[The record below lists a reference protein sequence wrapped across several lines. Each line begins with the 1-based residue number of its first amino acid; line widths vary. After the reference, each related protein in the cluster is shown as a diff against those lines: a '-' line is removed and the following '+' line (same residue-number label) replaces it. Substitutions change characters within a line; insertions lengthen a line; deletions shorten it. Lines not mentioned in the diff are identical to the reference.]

1 MGNRNAVMAALG
13 VAVAVALASAPA
25 QAQRQSAQE
34 QRQQQMAQIP
44 VCDKPLGTIAVIEP
58 EDAVNWWTGQ
68 QLPAPSRLIKAF
80 VAKSRCFTLVDRG
93 AGMAAA
99 MAERGLS
106 ADGELRGG
114 SNLGKG
120 QVKAAD
126 YVMVPDLIAQN
137 SNAGG
142 NAIGGLLG
150 GLVGGNAG
158 AVLGGLNFKK
168 KTADVVLTVTD
179 VRSSEQVAIAEGSAK
194 KTDIGFGA
202 SGGLFSGSGFGAAG
216 VGGYAN
222 TEIGQVITM
231 AYLQAYTDIIAQ
243 LGGLP
248 DNASQASVTQA
259 LRVTK
264 MARMLG
270 NAKGTG
276 AAVRELEPGML
287 LYPTGAKEGLMWE
300 VDDELGNRGWVNST
314 ATELAR

>member
-1 MGNRNAVMAALG
+1 MAALG

-80 VAKSRCFTLVDRG
+80 VSRSRCFTLVDRG

-99 MAERGLS
+99 LAERGLS

-137 SNAGG
+137 SNAGS

-150 GLVGGNAG
+150 GLVGGKAG

-248 DNASQASVTQA
+248 DNASQANATQA